1 MEGLAKIFKGGFV
14 ELGKFLGGK
23 STRSTRKS
31 DRKDD
36 ERRDAERKQRKDAER
51 KNRKTRRNNLF

>member
-1 MEGLAKIFKGGFV
+1 MDSLTKIFKGGFV

-23 STRSTRKS
+23 STRNN
-31 DRKDD
+31 RKDD
-36 ERRDAERKQRKDAER
+36 RKNAERKQRKDADR